1 MEDPDP
7 LLILFTHLPQFS
19 SIFIGFTFESI
30 IILSIIILLL
40 FMSGMISGSEIAFFS
55 ISPTMKEE
63 LEESE
68 SKLSVSVVKLLNNP
82 KDLLA
87 GILISNNFINIGIVL
102 LSTTFTQIIFD
113 FSKTPVFGFII
124 QVVLITSVLLLFG
137 EIMPKILA
145 KQKPMTFIGV
155 MTKPLLFILKIFKPL
170 IYVLSKTTGVID
182 KHLENKKP
190 QLSMEDLSDVVDL
203 AGELDNMEV
212 EEENKKILKG
222 IATFGDTEVS
232 EIMKARVD
240 VKALDYEVTFSKVME
255 YIQEW
260 GYSRIPVFEESLD
273 SVKGMLY
280 VKDLLSYIDED
291 SFNWKSKIR
300 PAFFVPENKKINDL
314 LQEFRAKK
322 IHLAI
327 VVDEYGGTSGIV
339 TLEDVLEE
347 IVGDISDEYDME
359 SEDFQFKKVA
369 DKTWVF
375 EAKSSI
381 NDFCKTIGID
391 SDVFD
396 EVRGESDSLAGLVL
410 ELKGDFPKIHEKIES
425 KDIVF
430 EVLEMDKRRISRVK
444 VKKLN

>member
-7 LLILFTHLPQFS
+7 LLILLTYIPTIP
-19 SIFIGFTFESI
+19 SIFIGFTFSSVVMLVI
-30 IILSIIILLL
+30 IALLL
-40 FMSGMISGSEIAFFS
+40 LLSGMISGSEIAFFS
-55 ISPTMKEE
+55 INPTLRDEI
-63 LEESE
+63 EESE
-68 SKLSVSVVKLLNNP
+68 SKSSINVLKLLNSP

-102 LSTTFTQIIFD
+102 LSTLFTQEIFD
-113 FSKTPVFGFII
+113 FSQTPILGFII
-124 QVVLITSVLLLFG
+124 QVILITSVLLLFG
-137 EIMPKILA
+137 EIMPKIMA
-145 KQKPMTFIGV
+145 KQKPMVFIGI
-155 MTKPLLFILKIFKPL
+155 MTKPLLLILKIFRPL
-170 IYVLSKTTGVID
+170 IFVLSKTTSVID

-212 EEENKKILKG
+212 EEEDKKILKG

-240 VKALDYEVTFSKVME
+240 VKALDYDVDFSEVIE
-255 YIQEW
+255 HIQEW
-260 GYSRIPVFEESLD
+260 GYSRIPVFSESLD
-273 SVKGMLY
+273 KIKGVLY
-280 VKDLLSYIDED
+280 VKDLLSYLDED
-291 SFNWKSKIR
+291 DLLWKSKIR

-347 IVGDISDEYDME
+347 IVGEISDEYDVE
-359 SEDFQFKKVA
+359 SEDFQFKKIA
-369 DKTWVF
+369 DNTWVF

-381 NDFCKTIGID
+381 NDFCKAIEID
-391 SDVFD
+391 NEIFD
-396 EVRGESDSLAGLVL
+396 EVRGEADSLAGLVL
-410 ELKGDFPKIHEKIES
+410 EIKGDFPKIHEKLKSQGFE
-425 KDIVF
+425 F

-444 VKKLN
+444 VKKLD